1 MTSTCFSRR
10 RLLGTAGFAFGAA
23 ASKTFAA
30 ATGVSEHK
38 VSFSYCLNTATLRG
52 HKLPLIEEIEIAAKA
67 GYSAVELWLDKV
79 NEYKKDGGDLA
90 DVHKR
95 IGDLGLTVENA
106 IGFANWIVDD
116 DAERARGLE
125 QAKRDMETIAA
136 LGGKRMAAPPA
147 GARESTPIELLA
159 AALRYRA
166 LLEIG
171 DQMGVTPLL
180 ELWGWSANIHRLGQA
195 MFVAAESGHPKAALL
210 LDVFHIYKGGSDFNG
225 LKLLGANATP
235 IFHINDYPAQP
246 PRERITD
253 AERVYPGDGAA
264 PLSQILRD
272 LKAGGGQKVLSL
284 ELFNPNY
291 YKQDPLEVAKKGLAK
306 MEAAIEEA
314 VA

>member
-1 MTSTCFSRR
+1 MTDRVLSRR
-10 RLLGTAGFAFGAA
+10 RLLTTAGVVLGAA
-23 ASKTFAA
+23 AARPFGPTASS
-30 ATGVSEHK
+30 SEPK
-38 VSFSYCLNTATLRG
+38 VRFTYCLNMATLRG
-52 HKLPLIEEIEIAAKA
+52 HKLPLTEDIEIAAKA
-67 GYSAVELWLDKV
+67 GFTAIELWLDKV
-79 NEYKKDGGDLA
+79 NEYKKDGCDLA
-90 DVHKR
+90 DLRKR

-106 IGFANWIVDD
+106 VGFATWIVDD

-147 GARESTPIELLA
+147 GAREGTPIELLA
-159 AALRYRA
+159 AAQRYRA

-210 LDVFHIYKGGSDFNG
+210 LDVFHIYKGGSDFNA
-225 LKLLGANATP
+225 LKLLSANATP
-235 IFHINDYPAQP
+235 VFHINDYPAQP

-306 MEAAIEEA
+306 MEAAVEKA